1 MIMFWFISEVENV
14 SFLIISVGEDGW
26 LCHSTYQEGAPKG
39 EGLGHHQEV
48 RGGEQEGG
56 APDTEAA
63 GARQREA
70 DNRRQVQVSRFKGNS
85 SPNLNGFCIE
95 ISQ

>member
-1 MIMFWFISEVENV
+1 M
-14 SFLIISVGEDGW
+14 GEDDR
-26 LCHSTYQEGAPKG
+26 LCHPTHQDGAPKG
-39 EGLGHHQEV
+39 EGVGHHQGV

-63 GARQREA
+63 GSRQREG

-85 SPNLNGFCIE
+85 SQNLNGFCIE

>member
-1 MIMFWFISEVENV
+1 MYLSSLFQWEKMIAFAIR
-14 SFLIISVGEDGW
+14 LIKRE
-26 LCHSTYQEGAPKG
+26 QG

-95 ISQ
+95 ILQ

>member
-1 MIMFWFISEVENV
+1 M
-14 SFLIISVGEDGW
+14 GEDDR
-26 LCHSTYQEGAPKG
+26 LCHPTRQDGAPKG
-39 EGLGHHQEV
+39 ERVGHHQGV

-95 ISQ
+95 ILQ